1 MSLRKIIESGNFE
14 FVEWIIEEYDI
25 DVTPIFTDML
35 WNLHMKSAARLVKFV
50 DVNRQSP
57 VDGNTLLMDSIF
69 YGQSDELVLLSID
82 RIQLNL
88 FNFDGCTLLM
98 IACMF
103 HKNKV
108 VKMLLERGAN
118 VNVRCRH
125 GLTALKYSIL
135 NENSIAKRL
144 LIERKAIV

>member
-1 MSLRKIIESGNFE
+1 MSLRKIIKSGNFE
-14 FVEWIIEEYDI
+14 FVEWIITEYDVDITRIFI
-25 DVTPIFTDML
+25 DLF
-35 WNLHMKSAARLVKFV
+35 WNEHVHSVIRLIKFV
-50 DVNRQSP
+50 DVNRQSTS
-57 VDGNTLLMDSIF
+57 DGNTILMDSIF

-88 FNFDGCTLLM
+88 FNFDGFTLLM

-108 VKMLLERGAN
+108 VEMLLERGAD
-118 VNVRCRH
+118 VNMRCRH

-135 NENSIAKRL
+135 NENSTAKRL
-144 LIERKAIV
+144 LIA